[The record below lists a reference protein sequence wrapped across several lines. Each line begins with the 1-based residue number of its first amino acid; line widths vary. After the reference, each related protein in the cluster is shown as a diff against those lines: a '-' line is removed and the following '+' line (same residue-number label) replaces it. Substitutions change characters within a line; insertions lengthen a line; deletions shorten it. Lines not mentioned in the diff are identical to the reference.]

1 MSPSMYFSSTASP
14 SNATPS
20 ALRTALRRDAAPTQ
34 FAGQDPLGLVLRQK
48 HTGERDVLEHRQHPH
63 GLEDLQRPGLHP
75 NGFRV
80 LRWRGHRVGDAT
92 PDPVPGQL
100 DGGGQTH
107 RTRPGDQHIDVGFP
121 VRPPIMQPAIGAA
134 YRCPVART
142 PKTSGRF
149 WKLLGAST
157 DKNRARTAEEVT
169 AAADFEAKAAALDD
183 EQLRK
188 AAKLLD
194 LDALAES
201 ADIPQ
206 FLAIAREAAERTT
219 SLRPFDVQLQGALRM
234 LAGDVVEM
242 ATGEGKTL
250 SGAIAAAGYALGGR
264 HVHVISVNDYLARR
278 DAEWM
283 GPLLEAMGL
292 TVGWITESST
302 AEERRAAYGCDV
314 TYASVNEIGFDV
326 LRDQLVVDVDDL
338 VSPNPDVALIDEA
351 DSVMVDEALVPLVL
365 AGTTHREQPRLEI
378 VALVGDM
385 TAGVDYAADADRR
398 NIHLTDAGA
407 EKVEKALGGIDLYS
421 EEHVA
426 TTLTEVNVALHAHVL
441 LQRDVHYIVRDGA
454 VHLINSSRGRIA
466 TLQRWPDGL
475 QAAVEAKEGIETTE
489 TGEVLDTITVQALI
503 NRYPTVCGMTGTAL
517 AAGEQLRQF
526 YSLGVSPIEP
536 NTPNIREDEQDRVYI
551 TDAAKIDGIID
562 HIAEVHDTGRPVLV
576 GTQDVAESEEL
587 HRKLLR
593 RGIPAVVLNA
603 KNDAEEA
610 AVIAEAGALGAVT
623 VSTQMAGRGTDIRL
637 GGSDESSHD
646 EVVELGG
653 LHVVG
658 TGRHHT
664 ERLDNQLRGRAGR
677 QGDPGSSM
685 FFASWEDDVVVSHL
699 DPGKLSM
706 ETDQEMGDGR
716 IVSPK
721 AATLLDHAQRIAEGK
736 LLDVH
741 ANTWRYNQL
750 IAQQRAIIVERRNK
764 LLATPAAYEELQALA
779 PERADELSE
788 RLSPEQLERI
798 SRQIMLYHLDRGWAD
813 HLAYL
818 ADIRESIHLRAL
830 GRQNP
835 LDEFH
840 RLAVD
845 AFGSLASNAVEAAQQ
860 TFETAD
866 LVDGGDHEFDLDL
879 SKLARPTSTWT
890 YMVHDNPLQDDT
902 LSVLSL
908 PGVFR

>member
-1 MSPSMYFSSTASP
+1 VAKST
-14 SNATPS
+14 S
-20 ALRTALRRDAAPTQ
+20 A
-34 FAGQDPLGLVLRQK
+34 
-48 HTGERDVLEHRQHPH
+48 
-63 GLEDLQRPGLHP
+63 RPGRLS
-75 NGFRV
+75 GTF
-80 LRWRGHRVGDAT
+80 WR
-92 PDPVPGQL
+92 
-100 DGGGQTH
+100 
-107 RTRPGDQHIDVGFP
+107 
-121 VRPPIMQPAIGAA
+121 
-134 YRCPVART
+134 
-142 PKTSGRF
+142 
-149 WKLLGAST
+149 LLGAST
-157 DKNRARTAEEVT
+157 EKDQARSLAEV
-169 AAADFEAKAAALDD
+169 KASSDYDEKANGLDD

-188 AAKLLD
+188 AAQLLNLDD
-194 LDALAES
+194 LADS
-201 ADIPQ
+201 TDIPQ
-206 FLAIAREAAERTT
+206 FLAIAREAAERSTT
-219 SLRPFDVQLQGALRM
+219 LRPFDVQLLGALRM

-264 HVHVISVNDYLARR
+264 HVHVITINDYLARR

-283 GPLLEAMGL
+283 GPLLEAMDL
-292 TVGWITESST
+292 TVGWVTAESS
-302 AEERRAAYGCDV
+302 AAERRAAYACAV

-326 LRDQLVVDVDDL
+326 LRDQLVTDVEDL

-351 DSVMVDEALVPLVL
+351 DSVLVDEALVPLVL
-365 AGTTHREQPRLEI
+365 AGTTHRETPRLEI
-378 VALVGDM
+378 IRLVGEL
-385 TAGVDYAADADRR
+385 TAGTDYDADSDRR

-407 EKVEKALGGIDLYS
+407 QKVEAALGGIDLYS
-421 EEHVA
+421 EEHVG

-441 LQRDVHYIVRDGA
+441 LQRDIHYIVRDDA
-454 VHLINSSRGRIA
+454 VHLINASRGRIA
-466 TLQRWPDGL
+466 QLQRWPDGL

-526 YSLGVSPIEP
+526 YKLGVSPIPP
-536 NTPNIREDEQDRVYI
+536 NTPNIREDEADRVYV
-551 TDAAKIDGIID
+551 TSAAKSDAIVE
-562 HIAEVHDTGRPVLV
+562 HIAGTHETGQPMLV
-576 GTQDVAESEEL
+576 GTRDVAESEEL
-587 HRKLLR
+587 HERLLKA
-593 RGIPAVVLNA
+593 GVPAVVLNA

-610 AVIAEAGALGAVT
+610 RIIAEAGKLGAVT

-637 GGSDESSHD
+637 GGSDEADHD
-646 EVVELGG
+646 EVAELGG

-677 QGDPGSSM
+677 QGDPGSSV
-685 FFASWEDDVVVSHL
+685 FFSSYEDDVVTANL
-699 DPGKLSM
+699 EPNKLPM
-706 ETDQEMGDGR
+706 QTDEDGR

-721 AATLLDHAQRIAEGK
+721 AAGLLDHAQRVAEGK

-750 IAQQRAIIVERRNK
+750 IAQQRAIIVERRDT
-764 LLATPAAYEELQALA
+764 LLRTPAARDELEARSPKRYEELA
-779 PERADELSE
+779 ETLSE
-788 RLSPEQLERI
+788 ERLEKICRM
-798 SRQIMLYHLDRGWAD
+798 IMLYHLDRGWAD

-840 RLAVD
+840 RMAVD
-845 AFGSLASNAVEAAQQ
+845 AFAHLAADAIEAAQQ
-860 TFETAD
+860 TFETANV
-866 LVDGGDHEFDLDL
+866 LEEEQGLDL

-890 YMVHDNPLQDDT
+890 YMVHDNPLADDT
-902 LSVLSL
+902 LSALSL